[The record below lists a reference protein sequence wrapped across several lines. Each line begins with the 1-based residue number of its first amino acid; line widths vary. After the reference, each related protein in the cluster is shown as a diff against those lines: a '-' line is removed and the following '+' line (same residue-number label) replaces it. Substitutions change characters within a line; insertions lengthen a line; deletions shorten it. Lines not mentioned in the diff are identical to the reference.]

1 MLRGVVGLKRIKGC
15 LIQGPRKC
23 HLLYCVMEFAYV
35 SVASF
40 QTPSASRYWK
50 HNVLETRCQEKEHG
64 RFPLTDGPCKETSLD
79 VLDSTEAME
88 RKFTLLN
95 TMLAFYF
102 SENRYPITV
111 SPLV

>member
-1 MLRGVVGLKRIKGC
+1 MI
-15 LIQGPRKC
+15 
-23 HLLYCVMEFAYV
+23 EFAHV
-35 SVASF
+35 SVASS

-50 HNVLETRCQEKEHG
+50 HNVLETRYQEKEHG
-64 RFPLTDGPCKETSLD
+64 RSPLTDGPCKKTSLD
-79 VLDSTEAME
+79 VLDSTEAMGG
-88 RKFTLLN
+88 KFKLLN